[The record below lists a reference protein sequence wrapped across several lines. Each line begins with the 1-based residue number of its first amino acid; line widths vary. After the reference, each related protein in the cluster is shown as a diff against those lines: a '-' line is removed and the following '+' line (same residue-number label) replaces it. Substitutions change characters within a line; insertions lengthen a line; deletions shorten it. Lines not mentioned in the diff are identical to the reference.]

1 MVILLTQTKNHY
13 SCPILDNG
21 ISSFRHS
28 YSNNTD
34 RHHQYYLSESSSH
47 SPTDSNYIQNQ
58 GSNLDTTIEI
68 ETKEQPQPQPP
79 FIKRIHVVDDDPDI
93 TLTFKAGLD
102 GHYYNEGDKKK
113 RFEVYT
119 YNDPLLLL
127 EEFKPNFYDLLLT
140 DIYMLN
146 MNGFQLC
153 EKILG
158 LDINFRGCFM
168 SALEVNAEALREVYP
183 KVSFGCFIEKPI
195 TIEYLVKRLSAEL
208 D

>member
-1 MVILLTQTKNHY
+1 MLFTQTKNY
-13 SCPILDNG
+13 CFYPILDNE

-28 YSNNTD
+28 YNNNAG
-34 RHHQYYLSESSSH
+34 RPQQQYLSGSSFLTDPNYRQDQESR
-47 SPTDSNYIQNQ
+47 
-58 GSNLDTTIEI
+58 LDTIKET
-68 ETKEQPQPQPP
+68 ETKEQPQPP
-79 FIKRIHVVDDDPDI
+79 FIKRILLVDDDPDI
-93 TLTFKAGLD
+93 TLTFRAGLD
-102 GHYYNEGDKKK
+102 GYNYGDGDKKK

>member
-1 MVILLTQTKNHY
+1 MLFTQTKNY
-13 SCPILDNG
+13 CFYPILDNG

-28 YSNNTD
+28 YNNNAG
-34 RHHQYYLSESSSH
+34 RPQQQYLSGSSFLTDPNYLQDQESR
-47 SPTDSNYIQNQ
+47 
-58 GSNLDTTIEI
+58 LDTIKET
-68 ETKEQPQPQPP
+68 ETKEQPQPP
-79 FIKRIHVVDDDPDI
+79 FIKRILLVDDDPDI

-102 GHYYNEGDKKK
+102 GYNYGDGDKKK
-113 RFEVYT
+113 TFEVYI
-119 YNDPLLLL
+119 YNDPLSLL

-140 DIYMLN
+140 DIYMPN

-158 LDINFRGCFM
+158 LDINFRVCFM

>member
-1 MVILLTQTKNHY
+1 MLFTQTKNY
-13 SCPILDNG
+13 CFYPILDNG

-28 YSNNTD
+28 YNNNAG
-34 RHHQYYLSESSSH
+34 RPQQQYLSGSSFLTDPNYRQDQESR
-47 SPTDSNYIQNQ
+47 
-58 GSNLDTTIEI
+58 LDTIKET
-68 ETKEQPQPQPP
+68 ETKEQPQPP
-79 FIKRIHVVDDDPDI
+79 FIKRILLVDDDPDI
-93 TLTFKAGLD
+93 TLTFRAGLD
-102 GHYYNEGDKKK
+102 GYNYGDGDKKK

>member
-1 MVILLTQTKNHY
+1 MLFTHTKNY
-13 SCPILDNG
+13 CFYPILNNG
-21 ISSFRHS
+21 ISSFCHS
-28 YSNNTD
+28 YNNNAG
-34 RHHQYYLSESSSH
+34 RPQQQYLSGSSFFTDPNYLQDQESR
-47 SPTDSNYIQNQ
+47 
-58 GSNLDTTIEI
+58 LDTIKET
-68 ETKEQPQPQPP
+68 ETKEQPQPP
-79 FIKRIHVVDDDPDI
+79 FIKRILLVDDDPDI

-102 GHYYNEGDKKK
+102 GYNYGDGDKKK

-140 DIYMLN
+140 DIYMPN
-146 MNGFQLC
+146 MNGFQLY

-158 LDINFRGCFM
+158 LDINFRVCFM
-168 SALEVNAEALREVYP
+168 SALEVNAEALREIYP

>member
-1 MVILLTQTKNHY
+1 MLFTHTKNY
-13 SCPILDNG
+13 CFYPILNNG
-21 ISSFRHS
+21 ISSFCHS
-28 YSNNTD
+28 YNNNAG
-34 RHHQYYLSESSSH
+34 RPQQQYLSGSSFL
-47 SPTDSNYIQNQ
+47 TDPNYIQDQ
-58 GSNLDTTIEI
+58 ESRLDTIKET
-68 ETKEQPQPQPP
+68 ETKEQPQPP
-79 FIKRIHVVDDDPDI
+79 FIKRILLVDDDPDI

-102 GHYYNEGDKKK
+102 GYNYGDGDKKK

-140 DIYMLN
+140 DIYMPN

-158 LDINFRGCFM
+158 LDINFRVCFM
-168 SALEVNAEALREVYP
+168 SALEVNAEALREIYP
-183 KVSFGCFIEKPI
+183 KVSFGCFIEKPN

>member
-1 MVILLTQTKNHY
+1 MLFTQTKNY
-13 SCPILDNG
+13 CFYPILDNG

-28 YSNNTD
+28 YNNNAG
-34 RHHQYYLSESSSH
+34 RPQQQYLSGSSFLTDPNYLQDQESR
-47 SPTDSNYIQNQ
+47 
-58 GSNLDTTIEI
+58 LDTIKET
-68 ETKEQPQPQPP
+68 ETKEQPQPP
-79 FIKRIHVVDDDPDI
+79 FIKRILLVDYDPDI

-102 GHYYNEGDKKK
+102 GYNYGDGDKKK

-140 DIYMLN
+140 DIYMPN

-158 LDINFRGCFM
+158 LDINFRVCFM
-168 SALEVNAEALREVYP
+168 SALEVNAEALREIYP